1 VLTYIPWAAACLG
14 ARMDTFL
21 PLLAFVVV
29 ATCTPGP
36 NNFMV
41 MASGANWGLAR
52 TMPHIVG
59 IALGFP
65 VMIVAV
71 GLGMEAVFEAV
82 PQLDDI
88 LKWVA
93 FAYLL
98 YLAWRVANA
107 GKPRLAREGGR
118 PLGLIGAAAFQ
129 WVNPK
134 AWALVLGAMALFVTP
149 TGDHFAEVGLVA
161 LLFGVVCIPN
171 GVVWALFGTA
181 IARFLENDR
190 HRRVFNVAMAVLLV
204 ASVVPV
210 LFE

>member
-1 VLTYIPWAAACLG
+1 
-14 ARMDTFL
+14 MDTFL

-41 MASGANWGLAR
+41 LASGANFGLAR
-52 TMPHIVG
+52 TMPHIIG
-59 IALGFP
+59 IAVGFP

-71 GLGMEAVFEAV
+71 GLGMEAVFAAV

-98 YLAWRVANA
+98 YLAWRVATA
-107 GKPRLAREGGR
+107 GKPKLVTEGAR
-118 PLGLIGAAAFQ
+118 PLGVVGAAAFQ

-149 TGDHFAEVGLVA
+149 GGNHLLEVGLVA
-161 LLFGVVCIPN
+161 LLFGIVCVPN
-171 GVVWALFGTA
+171 GIVWALFGTA

-190 HRRVFNVAMAVLLV
+190 HRHVFNIVMAVLLV
-204 ASVVPV
+204 ASVIPTLV
-210 LFE
+210 E

>member
-1 VLTYIPWAAACLG
+1 MEYFLALLT
-14 ARMDTFL
+14 
-21 PLLAFVVV
+21 FVVV

-41 MASGANWGLAR
+41 LASGANWGLAR
-52 TMPHIVG
+52 TIPHILG
-59 IALGFP
+59 IAIGFP

-71 GLGMEAVFEAV
+71 GFGLDAAFEAFPALYDV
-82 PQLDDI
+82 

-107 GKPRLAREGGR
+107 GRPKLEEEGGR
-118 PLGLIGAAAFQ
+118 PLSLLAAAAFQ

-134 AWALVLGAMALFVTP
+134 AWAIIISAVALYTSP
-149 TGDHFAEVGLVA
+149 DGNQLLEVALIA
-161 LLFGVVCIPN
+161 LLFGLVCIPN
-171 GVVWALFGTA
+171 GIVWALFGTA

-190 HRRVFNVAMAVLLV
+190 HRRIFNIVMAVLLV
-204 ASVVPV
+204 ASVAPT

>member
-1 VLTYIPWAAACLG
+1 MEY
-14 ARMDTFL
+14 FL
-21 PLLAFVVV
+21 ALLAFVVI

-41 MASGANWGLAR
+41 LASGANWGLAR
-52 TMPHIVG
+52 TLPHILG
-59 IALGFP
+59 IAVGFP

-71 GLGMEAVFEAV
+71 GFGLDAAFEAF
-82 PQLDDI
+82 PQLYEI

-107 GKPRLAREGGR
+107 GRPKLEEEGGR
-118 PLGLIGAAAFQ
+118 PLSLVGAAAFQ

-134 AWALVLGAMALFVTP
+134 AWAIIISAVALFTSP
-149 TGDHFAEVGLVA
+149 GGNHLLEVGLVA
-161 LLFGVVCIPN
+161 LLFGLVCIPN

-190 HRRVFNVAMAVLLV
+190 HRRIFNVVMALLLV
-204 ASVVPV
+204 ASVVPT

>member
-1 VLTYIPWAAACLG
+1 
-14 ARMDTFL
+14 MDTFI
-21 PLLAFVVV
+21 PLLAFVVI
-29 ATCTPGP
+29 ATVTPGP

-41 MASGANWGLAR
+41 MSSGANYGLAR
-52 TMPHIVG
+52 TLPHIIG

-65 VMIVAV
+65 VMIFAV
-71 GLGMEAVFEAV
+71 GFGMEAVFEAI
-82 PQLDDI
+82 PQLDTV
-88 LKWVA
+88 LRWVA

-107 GKPRLAREGGR
+107 GRPKLDSEGGR

-134 AWALVLGAMALFVTP
+134 AWALVLGAMALFITP
-149 TGDHFAEVGLVA
+149 NGNHFLEVGLVA
-161 LLFGVVCIPN
+161 LLFGLVCVPN
-171 GVVWALFGTA
+171 GIVWALFGTG

-190 HRRVFNVAMAVLLV
+190 HRRIFNIVMAVLLV
-204 ASVVPV
+204 ASVIPT